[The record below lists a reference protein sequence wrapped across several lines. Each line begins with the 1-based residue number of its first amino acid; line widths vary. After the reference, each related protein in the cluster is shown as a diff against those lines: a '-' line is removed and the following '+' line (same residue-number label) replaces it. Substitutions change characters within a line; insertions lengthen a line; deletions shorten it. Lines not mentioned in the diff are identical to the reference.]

1 MNRVYFAGRLTPEE
15 FWQRITDSERQI
27 RESAAI
33 LPLYGTA
40 DRLPQPAMLG
50 NWEWQNGHLMKAGV
64 SYGDPLG
71 EGPLLHVQSTTR
83 PTAEEVALARMASFG
98 PSQDRENDVNRWRS
112 AQDRT
117 SETLDM
123 SIDGSTVRFDLWR
136 DGDQWWAAGEHAGH
150 GVMIEARRLPPQP
163 LALIRIDDLEPYLTG
178 RRSYLR
184 ARRGERG

>member
-15 FWQRITDSERQI
+15 FWQRIADRERQI

-33 LPLYGTA
+33 LPLYGSA

-64 SYGDPLG
+64 TYGDPLG

-83 PTAEEVALARMASFG
+83 PPAEKVALARMASFG
-98 PSQDRENDVNRWRS
+98 PSRDRENAVNQWRA
-112 AQDRT
+112 AQDPT
-117 SETLDM
+117 SETLDI
-123 SIDGSTVRFDLWR
+123 SIDDSARRFDLWR

-150 GVMIEARRLPPQP
+150 GVMIDARRLPPQP
-163 LALIRIDDLEPYLTG
+163 LTLIRIHDLEPYLVE
-178 RRSYLR
+178 RRSDLR
-184 ARRGERG
+184 ARRGEHG